1 MKYLFGLTGTVL
13 SIFSSIFAQDF
24 VELSGSLPE
33 RLSSERPYLVVAD
46 IYVSPGSSVTIEAG
60 SVFLFEGFTGLHVQG
75 TLYVKGET
83 DKPVVFTSKNDRQWN
98 ESSSIDAAPYDW
110 NGIDIYETAIGTDFT
125 QCVVRYSVYG
135 IKSQTEHFKIN
146 NSLFSSNGKAD
157 VTIKGEKLEVQAN
170 KAFSYGLVAAPE
182 VKIPEP
188 DQLAEVSSDTMNK
201 QVKLVSEK
209 PENRSQV
216 RIRVLRY
223 TSLAAALASGTAT
236 AWYYKTRYKSADQKL
251 KDLSVLDEIEMQVY
265 TSRDWESAK
274 SDRNRVMVRCVSGAC
289 GAVIALGG
297 FALSFAF

>member
-1 MKYLFGLTGTVL
+1 
-13 SIFSSIFAQDF
+13 
-24 VELSGSLPE
+24 
-33 RLSSERPYLVVAD
+33 
-46 IYVSPGSSVTIEAG
+46 
-60 SVFLFEGFTGLHVQG
+60 
-75 TLYVKGET
+75 
-83 DKPVVFTSKNDRQWN
+83 
-98 ESSSIDAAPYDW
+98 
-110 NGIDIYETAIGTDFT
+110 
-125 QCVVRYSVYG
+125 
-135 IKSQTEHFKIN
+135 
-146 NSLFSSNGKAD
+146 
-157 VTIKGEKLEVQAN
+157 
-170 KAFSYGLVAAPE
+170 
-182 VKIPEP
+182 
-188 DQLAEVSSDTMNK
+188 MNK